1 MYASGSEKL
10 ANGGNQMR
18 KNWLLIGIGLFI
30 AIFAFA
36 AVACD
41 DDDDE
46 DNGATNGGEPTEIS
60 SAQIAGIVLSAL
72 EDSGV
77 TGSATIVDVDGNT
90 EVTVAVDGGLE
101 EGSHLNH
108 IHDGSCAD
116 PTGPV
121 HVTLTALEADEGG
134 SAATTTTTEF
144 EEDNPD
150 FAHWL
155 EADHYVAVH
164 DLGGAIVACGDV
176 TAA

>member
-1 MYASGSEKL
+1 
-10 ANGGNQMR
+10 MR
-18 KNWLLIGIGLFI
+18 KHWLLIGIGLFI

-46 DNGATNGGEPTEIS
+46 DNGDSNGGEPTEIS

-90 EVTVAVDGGLE
+90 VVTVTVDGGLE
-101 EGSHLNH
+101 EGAHANH

-116 PTGPV
+116 QGAP
-121 HVTLTALEADEGG
+121 HVTLVELEADASG
-134 SAATTTTTEF
+134 SAATTETTGYAEG
-144 EEDNPD
+144 DPG

-155 EADHYVAVH
+155 EEDHYVAVH
-164 DLGGAIVACGDV
+164 DLGGAVVACGDA